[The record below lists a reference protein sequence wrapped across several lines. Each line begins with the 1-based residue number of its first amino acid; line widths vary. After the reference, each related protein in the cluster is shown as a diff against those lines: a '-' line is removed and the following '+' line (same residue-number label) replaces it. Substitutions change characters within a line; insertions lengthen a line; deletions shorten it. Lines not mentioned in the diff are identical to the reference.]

1 MWFNPTELNNENHP
15 VAILANSAIYHP
27 DISNPTPETGRNS
40 RNSENSNEVICEN
53 NKSDSLKIAE
63 IATIATHP
71 IKQKL
76 VGIAE
81 IAKIATHPEKQ
92 KLVGIAEIAK
102 IATHPEKQKP
112 ISCGKCL
119 HFKSHHSHGK
129 GAGSCLVNGA
139 YGAWSETQHQCS
151 KFDAAVEWVVM
162 PDPKPNSIMVI
173 VYTPNGN
180 AIEIE
185 ARDEAHAVWLQQMNP
200 KPPQGILK

>member
-1 MWFNPTELNNENHP
+1 MTALSEIKRAGFVINLNGGDFVITPSKSLTNRQREFLKSHKAEIITELQAEALAAKP
-15 VAILANSAIYHP
+15 V
-27 DISNPTPETGRNS
+27 
-40 RNSENSNEVICEN
+40 
-53 NKSDSLKIAE
+53 
-63 IATIATHP
+63 
-71 IKQKL
+71 
-76 VGIAE
+76 
-81 IAKIATHPEKQ
+81 
-92 KLVGIAEIAK
+92 
-102 IATHPEKQKP
+102 KQKP

-162 PDPKPNSIMVI
+162 PDPKPNAIMVI

-200 KPPQGILK
+200 KLIQD

>member
-71 IKQKL
+71 I
-76 VGIAE
+76 
-81 IAKIATHPEKQ
+81 KQ

>member
-1 MWFNPTELNNENHP
+1 MWFNPTELINESHP
-15 VAILANSAIYHP
+15 VANPANSANYHP
-27 DISNPTPETGRNS
+27 DISESFLKTDRIS
-40 RNSENSNEVICEN
+40 KISEISNEVIYEN
-53 NKSDSLKIAE
+53 NKPDLLKLAE
-63 IATIATHP
+63 LARLAAHP
-71 IKQKL
+71 I
-76 VGIAE
+76 
-81 IAKIATHPEKQ
+81 KQ

-139 YGAWSETQHQCS
+139 YGSWSETQHQCS
-151 KFDAAVEWVVM
+151 KFDAAVEWVEM
-162 PDPKPNSIMVI
+162 PDPKPNAIMVI

-180 AIEIE
+180 AIEAE

-200 KPPQGILK
+200 KPPKGILK